1 MHATVWLSVC
11 NTQLENN
18 VTPASLIVSKFP
30 NIYLVLEKHLHSV
43 KTPSVLT
50 DLCFYLHT
58 HIHAWRI
65 SSLLPNRNTHQFEAS
80 SVERVNGSENIS
92 VLHCI

>member
-1 MHATVWLSVC
+1 MIRDYLKNIFLRKTEMHVTVWLSLC

-18 VTPASLIVSKFP
+18 VTPASLILSKVP

-58 HIHAWRI
+58 HTHTPYFVTSSKLEHA
-65 SSLLPNRNTHQFEAS
+65 
-80 SVERVNGSENIS
+80 SV
-92 VLHCI
+92 